1 MEIWV
6 VVVERHDL
14 DPIVVTF
21 PNESQGE
28 AWVAGYNQASEIAW
42 PSDFHN
48 DARPPQKLSTPEV
61 EIRRMLNEVREIKEE
76 L

>member
-6 VVVERHDL
+6 VVIERHDL

-21 PNESQGE
+21 GDVK
-28 AWVAGYNQASEIAW
+28 VANNWIRAYNAVSEVAW

-48 DARPPQKLSTPEV
+48 YARPPQKLTTSEV
-61 EIRRMLNEVREIKEE
+61 EFRRMLNEVREIKEE